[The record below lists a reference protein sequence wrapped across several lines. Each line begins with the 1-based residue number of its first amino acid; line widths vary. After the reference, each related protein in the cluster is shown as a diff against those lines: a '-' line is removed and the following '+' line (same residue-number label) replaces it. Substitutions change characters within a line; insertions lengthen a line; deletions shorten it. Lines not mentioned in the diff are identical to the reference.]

1 MNKKE
6 LIKFK
11 EELLKKKADLLHI
24 VKKSP
29 ADTNSEVGDMID
41 IASDSVERE
50 LMFELSDNE
59 RVMINDIENALQK
72 IEDGRFG
79 KCESC
84 SKPIAEKRL
93 SAVPFAR
100 YCIDCQSK
108 SETKKQ
114 K

>member
-6 LIKFK
+6 LFKLK
-11 EELLKKKADLLHI
+11 EELEKKKEDLLHI
-24 VKKSP
+24 VKKNP
-29 ADTNSEVGDMID
+29 KDTASEVGDMID

-59 RVMINDIENALQK
+59 RIMLNDIENALQK

-84 SKPIAEKRL
+84 SGVISEKRL
-93 SAVPFAR
+93 GAMPFAR

-108 SETKKQ
+108 TETKKH